1 MNLDKNTV
9 EVHIDLKHIHKPY
22 IAVKKNPDGT
32 YDSIGASTNK
42 SYLMKKY
49 DCVIENL
56 SLKMIKDGGSKLPK
70 KVVNSLEEAIKEK
83 RRKEAEYQKPKTNDD
98 IIRWFSIVMV
108 IVESKNKLQVYKEY
122 VDEYDEDCDGKWNT
136 LGKICQNL
144 GVSIKDSEIITVI
157 CERGLDG
164 EIWQY
169 GNYGDNKWYYHGDT
183 RGYA

>member
-1 MNLDKNTV
+1 M
-9 EVHIDLKHIHKPY
+9 
-22 IAVKKNPDGT
+22 
-32 YDSIGASTNK
+32 
-42 SYLMKKY
+42 
-49 DCVIENL
+49 
-56 SLKMIKDGGSKLPK
+56 GS
-70 KVVNSLEEAIKEK
+70 
-83 RRKEAEYQKPKTNDD
+83 TNDD

-108 IVESKNKLQVYKEY
+108 IVESKDKLQVYKDY
-122 VDEYDEDCDGKWNT
+122 VDEYDADCDGKWNT

-144 GVSIKDSEIITVI
+144 GISIKDSEIITVI